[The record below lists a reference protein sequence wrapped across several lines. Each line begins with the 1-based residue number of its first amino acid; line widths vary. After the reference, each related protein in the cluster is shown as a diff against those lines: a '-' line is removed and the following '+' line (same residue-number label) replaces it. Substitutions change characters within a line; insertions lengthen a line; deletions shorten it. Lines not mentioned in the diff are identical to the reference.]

1 MNQSS
6 FERQFPRWISAAGVV
21 GFFLVLF
28 LIRPEPAKAIPAF
41 ARKYGLPCS
50 ACHIAWPL
58 LNNFGQV
65 FRDNGYQM
73 MNDRDSPITHDPS
86 YFPASAR
93 ITPQWHR
100 ESIDHVAV
108 DAVAGN
114 AATEGPGTV
123 TESGFDLSGMD
134 MWFGGTLFKN
144 ISFILLPSSNPS
156 AGWHFESAFVRF
168 DNILGS
174 RWFNFKFGRFE
185 LDTPVS
191 EKRLTTLSTDGGL
204 YYIYH
209 FLPPNSNAGL
219 LGNAQGIGNNQL
231 GVEVLG
237 HSADSYTR
245 YSVAVVSSSS
255 GQVNLV
261 EGKTVDV
268 YANASQAWNIGSIGM
283 LRAGGYAYFGEWP
296 TFFQTVGG
304 VPSPPPGPGPF
315 SGTGIDNKPYYLAGG
330 YSTLFTDRWTV
341 SGVYLHG
348 SMNAYLANNTSP
360 AFGQTPLAAG
370 ARSAAWNGG
379 FLEAIYMQTP
389 QLEFIGR
396 YETVRMQQQGNPL
409 NPGDQGNL
417 DALTF
422 GFRWYPFM
430 FSRAG
435 LAYHTEY
442 SIVRSRGIGDTGGV
456 FVPTVGNSDSYSSS
470 VFLGFDFHF

>member
-1 MNQSS
+1 M
-6 FERQFPRWISAAGVV
+6 RFPTSGRWRAQIVSGALGILFV
-21 GFFLVLF
+21 GLML
-28 LIRPEPAKAIPAF
+28 LPNPEPAHAIPAF

-50 ACHIAWPL
+50 ACHVAWPT

-73 MNDRDSPITHDPS
+73 MNDMDSPITRDPS
-86 YFPASAR
+86 YFPISAR

-100 ESIDHVAV
+100 ESIDHQAT
-108 DAVAGN
+108 DSTPGN
-114 AATEGPGTV
+114 GETEGIGKV

-134 MWFGGTLFKN
+134 LWFGGTLYKN
-144 ISFILLPSSNPS
+144 ISFVLLPSSDPTAS
-156 AGWHFESAFVRF
+156 FHFESAFVRF
-168 DNILGS
+168 DNILHS
-174 RWFNFKFGRFE
+174 PWLNFKFGRFE

-191 EKRLTTLSTDGGL
+191 EKRLTTLSTNGGF

-209 FLPPNSNAGL
+209 FLPVNSNAVMLANG
-219 LGNAQGIGNNQL
+219 QGIGNNQL
-231 GVEVLG
+231 GVEVAG
-237 HSADSYTR
+237 HSADSHTR

-255 GQVNLV
+255 GQVQLV

-268 YANASQAWNIGSIGM
+268 YATASQAWNVGGLGM
-283 LRAGGYAYFGEWP
+283 VRAGGYAYFGEWP
-296 TFFQTVGG
+296 TFFQTAGG
-304 VPSPPPGPGPF
+304 APITSPF
-315 SGTGIDNKPYYLAGG
+315 TGTGIDNKPYYNFGG
-330 YSTLFTDRWTV
+330 FTTLYTDRWTV

-348 SMNAYLANNTSP
+348 SMNAFLANNTSP
-360 AFGQTPLAAG
+360 ALGPLPAG
-370 ARSAAWNGG
+370 ARSATWNGG
-379 FLEAIYMQTP
+379 FLEGIYMQTP

-396 YETVRMQQQGNPL
+396 YETVRMGQQGDPF

-442 SIVRSRGIGDTGGV
+442 SIVRSRGIGDSGGV
-456 FVPTVGNSDSYSSS
+456 FVPTVNNADSFSSS
-470 VFLGFDFHF
+470 VFVGFDFHF